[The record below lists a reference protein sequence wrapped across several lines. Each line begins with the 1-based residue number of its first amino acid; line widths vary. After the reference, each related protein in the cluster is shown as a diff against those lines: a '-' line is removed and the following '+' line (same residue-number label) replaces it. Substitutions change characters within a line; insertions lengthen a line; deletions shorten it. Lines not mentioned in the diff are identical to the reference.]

1 MILTQLIYLWIIW
14 INSEKELTKNRTFT
28 KTIGT
33 IGVIGLLTIF
43 LRPLKIVGGI
53 KDQIIIFKT
62 KDYIQIKRT
71 MIVYGGGKKP
81 SKSKNQKNLKKV

>member
-1 MILTQLIYLWIIW
+1 M
-14 INSEKELTKNRTFT
+14 
-28 KTIGT
+28 
-33 IGVIGLLTIF
+33 IGLLTIF